1 MHNAQSKT
9 TKDIRRDKSINM
21 WQFKCKHINLAI
33 KHTFWNNGQN
43 NWITKSIIYESR
55 KLYALGNTKIKE
67 NWSEDKMYHSI
78 KTIIDLEH

>member
-1 MHNAQSKT
+1 MQTYQPSY
-9 TKDIRRDKSINM
+9 
-21 WQFKCKHINLAI
+21 

-67 NWSEDKMYHSI
+67 N
-78 KTIIDLEH
+78 